1 MQILMHKKQLL
12 ILLLCSLFF
21 NVKSNAQV
29 QSELEQIGYLLNDA
43 LFYSEQYIIPATDA
57 AVYLSSSS
65 WVNSPK
71 KKELWNVT
79 LSLHGNMFFVP
90 KKDRSFEIKN
100 SDFQFFEIEN
110 GTSAKVPTALG
121 NDNQIY
127 LVGDLGGDQVRLK
140 TPEGIDQEIVFYP
153 YLQASVGLLFGT
165 ELIVRY
171 STKTKLKKGD
181 YQVYGFG
188 LNHNISQYFKS
199 LEVKNINISTAV
211 IYSKEEITFDFL
223 DINTAYGNLGIN
235 QLSGLVDTFHFQLSA
250 SKEFNKLE
258 IITSLVVNTSS
269 FEYIVGGEKGAIEDA
284 FPLQQTVNVLL
295 ERIAK
300 DNMNVLGE
308 VSARYQIEKIFLQSS
323 FAFGK
328 FANLNLGVQYQF

>member
-1 MQILMHKKQLL
+1 MHKKQFL

-21 NVKSNAQV
+21 NVKSNAQS

-43 LFYSEQYIIPATDA
+43 LFFSEQYIIPATDA

-71 KKELWNVT
+71 KKELWDVT

-110 GTSAKVPTALG
+110 ATSANVPTALG
-121 NDNQIY
+121 NGNQTF
-127 LVGDLGGDQVRLK
+127 LVGDLGGEQVRFK
-140 TPEGIDQEIVFYP
+140 TPKGINQEIVFYP
-153 YLQASVGLLFGT
+153 YLQASIGLPFGT

-188 LNHNISQYFKS
+188 LNYNVSQYFKS
-199 LEVKNINISTAV
+199 LEAKNINISTAV
-211 IYSKEEITFDFL
+211 IYSKEEISFDFL

-235 QLSGLVDTFHFQLSA
+235 EISSLVDTFHFQLSA

-258 IITSLVVNTSS
+258 IITSIIANTSS
-269 FEYIVGGEKGAIEDA
+269 FEYIVGGEKGEIEEAIP
-284 FPLQQTVNVLL
+284 FQQTVNTLL

-300 DNMNVLGE
+300 DKVNVLGE
-308 VSARYQIEKIFLQSS
+308 VSARYKIEKIFLQSS

>member
-1 MQILMHKKQLL
+1 MHKKQLL

-21 NVKSNAQV
+21 NLKSNAQSP
-29 QSELEQIGYLLNDA
+29 SELEQVGYLLNDA

-71 KKELWNVT
+71 KKELWDVT
-79 LSLHGNMFFVP
+79 LALHGNMFFVP
-90 KKDRSFEIKN
+90 KKDRDFEIKN
-100 SDFQFFEIEN
+100 ADLQFFEIEN
-110 GTSAKVPTALG
+110 ASSATVPTALG

-127 LVGDLGGDQVRLK
+127 LVGDLGGEQVRLK
-140 TPEGIDQEIVFYP
+140 TPKGINQEIIFHP
-153 YLQASVGLLFGT
+153 YLQTSIGLPFGT
-165 ELIVRY
+165 ELIARY

-188 LNHNISQYFKS
+188 LNHNISQYFKI
-199 LEVKNINISTAV
+199 LEEKNINISTAV

-223 DINTAYGNLGIN
+223 DIDTAYGNLGIN

-250 SKEFNKLE
+250 SKEFKKLE

-269 FEYIVGGEKGAIEDA
+269 FEYVVGGEKGEIEDA
-284 FPLQQTVNVLL
+284 FPLQQTVNTLL

-300 DNMNVLGE
+300 DNVNVLGE
-308 VSARYQIEKIFLQSS
+308 ISARYQIEKIFLQSS